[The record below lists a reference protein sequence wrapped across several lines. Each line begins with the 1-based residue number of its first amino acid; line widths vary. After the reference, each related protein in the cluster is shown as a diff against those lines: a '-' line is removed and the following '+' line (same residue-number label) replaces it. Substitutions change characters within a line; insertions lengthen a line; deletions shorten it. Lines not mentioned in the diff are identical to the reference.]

1 MCVCVSGGAAAG
13 RGAPQRRWDLSWAL
27 ILIRER
33 LGMVSWEVIIASP
46 LNIDHETSV
55 YCDVFIPK
63 SIFTT

>member
-33 LGMVSWEVIIASP
+33 LRMVSWEERISQIQAG
-46 LNIDHETSV
+46 
-55 YCDVFIPK
+55 K
-63 SIFTT
+63 